1 MAGSEQFRQVLVAV
15 DDGGGHA
22 GVVLPVLQGARA
34 AVEDE
39 GEAGAL
45 AQRAHDARQ
54 DGVAAGHRQQVV
66 PHTFLRTRLFNHVF
80 GADTADHRQAATT
93 IQYACE
99 RLQADRAAG
108 ILAMGEG
115 GLMAD
120 FHRRL
125 AVVYTCEGAAN

>member
-1 MAGSEQFRQVLVAV
+1 M
-15 DDGGGHA
+15 
-22 GVVLPVLQGARA
+22 
-34 AVEDE
+34 
-39 GEAGAL
+39 
-45 AQRAHDARQ
+45 
-54 DGVAAGHRQQVV
+54 
-66 PHTFLRTRLFNHVF
+66 RTRQFTRLF
-80 GADTADHRQAATT
+80 GADTAYHRQAATT
-93 IQYACE
+93 IQHACE